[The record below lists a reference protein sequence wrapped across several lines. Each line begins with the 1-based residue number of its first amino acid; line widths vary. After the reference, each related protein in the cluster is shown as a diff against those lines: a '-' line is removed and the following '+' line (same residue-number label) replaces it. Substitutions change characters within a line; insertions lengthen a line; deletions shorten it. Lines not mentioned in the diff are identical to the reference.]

1 MQFKILQGG
10 NAALTRDGIV
20 TTKVMTFDAVCK
32 FADTATVITEGINV
46 AATEV
51 TAEQTSTTATY
62 AFAMK
67 IYREWG

>member
-1 MQFKILQGG
+1 
-10 NAALTRDGIV
+10 
-20 TTKVMTFDAVCK
+20 MTFDAVCK

-62 AFAMK
+62 AFAMN
-67 IYREWG
+67 IFREWDYSVFLLLLYNDS